1 MLELRPL
8 SDTDPLLSDADAL
21 YMSAFPE
28 YERIPLDALHR
39 GMTLSDIDYNA
50 ILDDGRFVGLAYTM
64 TADSLLYLIYFAV
77 DPSCR
82 SKGYGGQVIGMLK
95 GMAPEGRVFLNIEPV
110 VESDN
115 YDQRMS
121 RRNFYERHG
130 LREFMIVT
138 APDGNDYMVMA
149 SGRGITE
156 EEVGGIYARDSFRK
170 LFG

>member
-1 MLELRPL
+1 MLELRPMSGEDQFL
-8 SDTDPLLSDADAL
+8 SVADDL
-21 YMSAFPE
+21 YMSAFPG

-64 TADSLLYLIYFAV
+64 TTDSLIYLIYFAM
-77 DPSCR
+77 DPLCR
-82 SKGYGGQVIGMLK
+82 SKGYGGRVLGMLK
-95 GMAPEGRVFLNIEPV
+95 DMAPEGRVFLNIEPV

-115 YDQRMS
+115 YDQRLS
-121 RRNFYERHG
+121 RRRFYERHG

-138 APDGNDYMVMA
+138 APDGNDFMVMI

-156 EEVGGIYARDSFRK
+156 EEVREVYARDSFRR

>member
-1 MLELRPL
+1 MLELRPM
-8 SDTDPLLSDADAL
+8 SGTDPFLGCADDL
-21 YMSAFPE
+21 YISSFPE
-28 YERIPLDALHR
+28 WERIPMDALHR

-82 SKGYGGQVIGMLK
+82 SKGYGGQVIEMLK
-95 GMAPEGRVFLNIEPV
+95 DMAPEDRVFLNIEPV

-115 YDQRMS
+115 YDQRLS

-138 APDGNDYMVMA
+138 APDGNDFVVMA

-156 EEVGGIYARDSFRK
+156 EEVRGIYARDSFRR